1 MCYVLRIMKIYTKTG
16 DDGTTSLFDGKRVLK
31 SSLQVKAYGSLDE
44 LSSLIGLVVVK
55 LKNKDKNLLIDIQ
68 KDLYK
73 IMSILAGN
81 NKINL
86 ELEKKVLEFEKIID
100 KVTKNLPLLNKF
112 ILPGGTESSA
122 WFHILRTICRRAER
136 NIVNTNN
143 RPITTYSLQPTL
155 KYLNRL
161 SDLFFTLARKYSKNK
176 ETII

>member
-1 MCYVLRIMKIYTKTG
+1 
-16 DDGTTSLFDGKRVLK
+16 
-31 SSLQVKAYGSLDE
+31 
-44 LSSLIGLVVVK
+44 
-55 LKNKDKNLLIDIQ
+55 
-68 KDLYK
+68 
-73 IMSILAGN
+73 MSILAGN